1 MKRQLAVTCIVVI
14 LLAVGLSGCTSINP
28 DEKKILG
35 KWLLEGIPEGEE
47 DSLIFNF
54 FSNGTFSTTYY
65 IDENSTEQ
73 TMWGTYAIADETLA
87 LTIEGDY
94 TVTFDYS
101 FSDNDNILT
110 LTNKDGVITVYIR
123 QNQEDATKFIGTWK
137 TYSYLGHIIFYGN
150 GTIKSS
156 YPFPSSWLTYR
167 LETDKIY
174 IMPPDISSKT
184 TPCFNYEFSDDC
196 ARLTLSFNGVPFTV
210 LTKCGQ

>member
-1 MKRQLAVTCIVVI
+1 MA
-14 LLAVGLSGCTSINP
+14 
-28 DEKKILG
+28 
-35 KWLLEGIPEGEE
+35 EGIPEGEE

-73 TMWGTYAIADETLA
+73 TMWGTYTIADETLA
-87 LTIEGDY
+87 LTIEEDY

-110 LTNKDGVITVYIR
+110 LTNKDGAVTVYIR
-123 QNQEDATKFIGTWK
+123 QSQEDTTKFIGTWK
-137 TYSYLGHIIFYGN
+137 TYSHLGCIIFYDN

-156 YPFPSSWLTYR
+156 YSSPLSWLTYR
-167 LETDKIY
+167 LEKDKIY
-174 IMPPDISSKT
+174 IMPPDSSCKT
-184 TPCFNYEFSDDC
+184 TPCFNYEFSDDY

-210 LTKCGQ
+210 LTKCDQ